1 MNLGDSNE
9 IWQIEVSGQIYEA
22 NFEVMTQWIHE
33 GALMPEDLVKR
44 GNLRWIEARKVPA
57 LTPFFNAK
65 QNGMPPPP
73 VFTTTSV
80 PAEQPSEPTFA
91 TLDQSPVNP
100 YQTNVVSTTDA
111 SLPPTAIVPTTEPV
125 FADLGSF
132 TGAAQTS
139 SNDPIHTNATFNQA
153 PPTGAVADPNVC
165 AMHPE
170 TASAFICTTCGSGF
184 CRTCPKS
191 YGGNVKICPFCGDM
205 CRPVQEVAQKMRSA
219 AQYDAAI
226 SGGFGFD
233 DFMNALAYPFR
244 FKSSLIIGS
253 IMYMLFTLGQN
264 ASAFGGFAL
273 VAAGL
278 LCGMFSNMLTFGVLM
293 NTVEN
298 FAQGKVGSNFMPEFD
313 DFSLWDDV
321 VHPFFL
327 MIGTYLASFGLF
339 FLFVGGLAWYAW
351 STVASKAEVNLEDR
365 IRAAQKEREDARR
378 GGPAPVDDPS
388 RNYPTAEDDQRD
400 IEDIQKMIQEGRKKE
415 LESVTGKTT
424 QQKEEDMRQ
433 MVMNFIKFGI
443 PAVGVALLLLLW
455 GIFYYPAACLV
466 AGYTKSFAAT
476 LKLSV
481 GWETIRILGWDYVK
495 ILLMCLLISIALFFV
510 GLIIGIILS
519 PFDMPAVGNLP
530 AKAIGSF
537 FGFYFSVVY
546 ALVLGFALYKN
557 ADKLNLYRN

>member
-1 MNLGDSNE
+1 MNVGDSNE

-22 NFEVMTQWIHE
+22 SFEVMTQWIHE
-33 GALMPEDLVKR
+33 GALLPQDLVKR
-44 GNLRWIEARKVPA
+44 GNLRWIEARKVPS

-80 PAEQPSEPTFA
+80 PGPPTQDNVYA
-91 TLDQSPVNP
+91 TLDQSPANP
-100 YQTNVVSTTDA
+100 YQTNVVTTTDA
-111 SLPPTAIVPTTEPV
+111 SLPPTTIVETTEPV
-125 FADLGSF
+125 FADLGSY
-132 TGAAQTS
+132 TGAAQTGAGEA
-139 SNDPIHTNATFNQA
+139 PHTNASFNQMPPQTA
-153 PPTGAVADPNVC
+153 PVADPNVC
-165 AMHPE
+165 AMHPGIQ
-170 TASAFICTTCGSGF
+170 SYYVCTTCGNGF
-184 CRTCPKS
+184 CKTCPKS

-205 CRPVQEVAQKMRSA
+205 CRKADEVAEKMRTA
-219 AQYDAAI
+219 ARYDAAV

-233 DFMNALAYPFR
+233 DFLNALAYPFR
-244 FKSSLIIGS
+244 FKTSLVIGS
-253 IMYMLFTLGQN
+253 IMYMLFTLGQSS
-264 ASAFGGFAL
+264 SAFGGFAL

-298 FAQGKVGSNFMPEFD
+298 FAQGKVGLNFMPEFD

-327 MIGTYLASFGLF
+327 MIATYLASFGLF
-339 FLFVGGLAWYAW
+339 FLFVAGLIWFTW
-351 STVASKAEVNLEDR
+351 TTFNGNQPVSLDDR
-365 IRAAQKEREDARR
+365 IKVAQKEREEAQNGDARFSDGAAR
-378 GGPAPVDDPS
+378 QA
-388 RNYPTAEDDQRD
+388 AEDRE
-400 IEDIQKMIQEGRKKE
+400 IEELQKMIQEGRKKD
-415 LESVTGKTT
+415 LEAVAGKTT
-424 QQKEEDMRQ
+424 EQKQEDMRE
-433 MVMNFIKFGI
+433 MAMNFLKFGI
-443 PAVGVALLLLLW
+443 PAMGVAALLFLW

-495 ILLMCLLISIALFFV
+495 ILLMSFLLSMGVLFV
-510 GLIIGIILS
+510 SLIVGIILS
-519 PFDMPAVGNLP
+519 PFDMPGVGNLP
-530 AKAIGSF
+530 AKAVASIA
-537 FGFYFSVVY
+537 GFYFSVVY